1 MDKGN
6 ALERIWVSLL
16 DSRTFRRF
24 ARQGVGSEL
33 FHSRF
38 YRQVSVL
45 KNRLGSALA
54 VKAHPDR
61 FRDVQTFCL
70 FVGHNKSGTSLLG
83 SLLDAHPEVIL
94 ADEVGALNYLLA
106 GFKRDQIFHLLVK
119 GSRRETIKG
128 RVTARR
134 LVPYSYKVPG
144 QYQGRY
150 TRLRVIGDG
159 KAGSTTQLFGRHP
172 DALGRLEAEMSGLK
186 LRFIQTIRNPFDPI
200 SVMMVRGKRSF
211 ENSIE
216 HYFTSCD
223 MLVKLREQIGPEK
236 LISIRYEEFVREPE
250 KHLERL
256 ADFLGIEASQD
267 WICACASILRE
278 EPDVQ
283 RGMVNWEPEWIRLV
297 ESNIRKYEFLQGY
310 SFRAV

>member
-1 MDKGN
+1 MERGN
-6 ALERIWVSLL
+6 ALERLWVSLL
-16 DSRTFRRF
+16 DSRAFRRF
-24 ARQGVGSEL
+24 YRQGLGSEI

-38 YRQVSVL
+38 YKQVSLL
-45 KNRLGSALA
+45 KNRLSSSFA
-54 VKAHPDR
+54 VRTHPDR

-94 ADEVGALNYLLA
+94 ADEVGALHYLMA
-106 GFKRDQIFHLLVK
+106 GFRREQIFHLLVK
-119 GSRRETIKG
+119 GSRREEIKG

-144 QYQGRY
+144 QYQGKY

-159 KAGSTTQLFGRHP
+159 KAGSTTQLFGSNP
-172 DALGRLEAEMSGLK
+172 DALRRLEAEMSGLN

-200 SVMMVRGKRSF
+200 SVMMVRGRRTF
-211 ENSIE
+211 ENSFQ

-223 MLVKLREQIGPEK
+223 MLVRLRGQIEAEK
-236 LISIRYEEFVREPE
+236 WTAVRYEDFVRKPE
-250 KHLERL
+250 EHLERL
-256 ADFLGIEASQD
+256 AVFLGLAAPQD
-267 WICACASILRE
+267 WVCACVSILRL

-283 RGMVNWEPEWIRLV
+283 RNMVNWQPEWIKKV
-297 ESNIRKYEFLQGY
+297 ESQIEKYEFLQGY
-310 SFRAV
+310 SFEAV